1 MFIFGIHVRGF
12 HSITL
17 TGIWPM
23 NFLKFLL
30 FFSFYYYTKRKLSCI
45 INKFVNILY
54 VFPYFQ
60 KYIIRRRIEVAITS
74 LTRNQVV
81 GQPARGFE
89 SHRLRFLL
97 FSIQKKSCQ
106 AGLFL
111 FSKITVDSGQKSVC
125 QNFHGGCGMI
135 GSFVAQLNIYTGYG
149 GVRSLRQIHGHGTA
163 GKDFYAGRP

>member
-1 MFIFGIHVRGF
+1 
-12 HSITL
+12 
-17 TGIWPM
+17 M

-89 SHRLRFLL
+89 SHRLRF
-97 FSIQKKSCQ
+97 
-106 AGLFL
+106 
-111 FSKITVDSGQKSVC
+111 
-125 QNFHGGCGMI
+125 
-135 GSFVAQLNIYTGYG
+135 
-149 GVRSLRQIHGHGTA
+149 
-163 GKDFYAGRP
+163 